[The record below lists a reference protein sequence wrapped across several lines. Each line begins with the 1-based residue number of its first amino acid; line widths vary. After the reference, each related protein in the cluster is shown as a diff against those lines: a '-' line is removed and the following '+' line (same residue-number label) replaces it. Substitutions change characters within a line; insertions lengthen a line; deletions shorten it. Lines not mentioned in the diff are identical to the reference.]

1 MSSFFKDRFEIFR
14 STLPR
19 ASILLIFGIFQAAE
33 GILVFVPIF
42 QKDPWFRHASQM
54 IPWYGWTIGWLGAL
68 WLSSLGYSLGR
79 KKHFDETSLNFFKAF
94 LDFLIQQGSGLFDY
108 SDEKNFYQKIRY
120 WQHQAIQ
127 GIAIGL
133 GPEESQKFFQK
144 MELQSPVSD
153 AYKKSQESR
162 SNEPLCLSLQANL
175 EELKAIRMNL
185 RETKARAKGEM
196 EALRAKDAAL
206 SPARPE
212 TLRLPE

>member
-1 MSSFFKDRFEIFR
+1 M
-14 STLPR
+14 
-19 ASILLIFGIFQAAE
+19 
-33 GILVFVPIF
+33 VFVPIF
-42 QKDPWFRHASQM
+42 QKDPWFRQASQI
-54 IPWYGWTIGWLGAL
+54 IPWYGWALGWLGVL

-108 SDEKNFYQKIRY
+108 SDEKNFYQKIKD

-144 MELQSPVSD
+144 MELQSPVSE
-153 AYKKSQESR
+153 AYKKSKEAR

-185 RETKARAKGEM
+185 REAKAGAKGGM
-196 EALRAKDAAL
+196 EALRAGETAL